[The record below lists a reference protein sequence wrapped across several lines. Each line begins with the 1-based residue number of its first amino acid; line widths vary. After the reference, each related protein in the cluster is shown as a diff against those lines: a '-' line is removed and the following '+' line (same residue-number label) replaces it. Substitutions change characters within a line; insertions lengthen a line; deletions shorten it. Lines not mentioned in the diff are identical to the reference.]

1 MGPEDR
7 AGLAQFFKLV
17 TNARGRILIFPR
29 VRSIMTRR
37 ADSAAGKVRETENDL
52 LPYRLR
58 ERFLTTPEVALYRA
72 LREMAAERY
81 VVFAKVA
88 MNDVFYIVRPNEN
101 VHYFNKLFR
110 KHVDFLLCHPQ
121 TLKPQIG
128 VELVRPVPV
137 SGTRTADQF
146 MEDLFL
152 TAGLP
157 LVQIPSSDHYSIP
170 EIVALFRAALTK
182 VKQVEGRLAD
192 VSRDSI
198 PMCPICG
205 KLMVLRIRRSGP
217 QSGQLYYGCID
228 NPTCA
233 GTRPLK

>member
-1 MGPEDR
+1 
-7 AGLAQFFKLV
+7 
-17 TNARGRILIFPR
+17 
-29 VRSIMTRR
+29 MTDPT
-37 ADSAAGKVRETENDL
+37 AENQVEAVGSL

-58 ERFLTTPEVALYRA
+58 ERFLSTPEVALFKA
-72 LREMAAERY
+72 LREMARDWY

-88 MNDVFYIVRPNEN
+88 LDDIFFIVRPNEN

-110 KHVDFLLCHPQ
+110 KHVDFLLCQPQ

-137 SGTRTADQF
+137 GGTRTADQF

-157 LVQIPSSDHYSIP
+157 LVQIPSSDHYDTAA
-170 EIVALFRAALTK
+170 IVALFQAAITK
-182 VKQVEGRLAD
+182 VKQVERKLAD

-198 PMCPICG
+198 PMCPVCG
-205 KLMVLRIRRSGP
+205 KLMVLRTHRAGP
-217 QSGQLYYGCID
+217 QAGQLYYGCID
-228 NPTCA
+228 NPTCP
-233 GTRPLK
+233 GTSPLK

>member
-1 MGPEDR
+1 MTDPV
-7 AGLAQFFKLV
+7 AGNQVEAV
-17 TNARGRILIFPR
+17 
-29 VRSIMTRR
+29 S
-37 ADSAAGKVRETENDL
+37 SL

-58 ERFLTTPEVALYRA
+58 ERFLSTPEVALFKA
-72 LREMAAERY
+72 LRAMAGERY

-88 MNDVFYIVRPNEN
+88 LDDIFYIIRPNEN

-110 KHVDFLLCHPQ
+110 KHVDFLLCQPQ

-137 SGTRTADQF
+137 GGTRTADQF

-157 LVQIPSSDHYSIP
+157 LVQIPSSDHYDTP
-170 EIVALFRAALTK
+170 AIVALFQAAITK
-182 VKQVEGRLAD
+182 VKQVERKLAD

-198 PMCPICG
+198 PMCPVCG
-205 KLMVLRIRRSGP
+205 KLMVLRTHRAGP
-217 QSGQLYYGCID
+217 QAGQLYYGCID
-228 NPTCA
+228 NPTCP
-233 GTRPLK
+233 GTSPLK